1 LKEIRQKKKQ
11 SQRWYLFH
19 VGHVEG
25 KQQKKKMLKKEAKEE
40 KTFAPFA
47 SKNRQKVGA
56 QIVAY
61 FLF

>member
-1 LKEIRQKKKQ
+1 VVFIPRRTCGGKTKKEE
-11 SQRWYLFH
+11 
-19 VGHVEG
+19 V
-25 KQQKKKMLKKEAKEE
+25 KKEAKEE